1 MSAYPSQKPRVGIPY
16 RTRNEEL
23 TNKREAYD
31 KYLEAARRAGGDP
44 VEISLALAGSELR
57 KLAASLDAV
66 LLPGSPADVHP
77 ALYKA
82 AAHPHGSFSDPRRE
96 FTDFALLENA
106 FAEHKPVLAICYGN
120 QSLNVFLGGSL
131 IQDIPSEIPA
141 ALQHSWPGHAG
152 AEPHHA
158 VSVDPT
164 SRIAKLAGGDEL
176 RVNSS
181 HHQSVLAPGK
191 SLQIVA
197 RAPDG
202 VVEALEWTGDA
213 NWVVGVQWH
222 PERMI
227 EDDEAARALFGEW
240 MAMARDNVV
249 RQS

>member
-1 MSAYPSQKPRVGIPY
+1 MNAYSSQKPRVGIPY

-31 KYLEAARRAGGDP
+31 KYLEAARRAGGEP
-44 VEISLALAGSELR
+44 VEISLALADSELK

-66 LLPGSPADVHP
+66 MLPGSPADVHP

-82 AAHPHGSFSDPRRE
+82 AAHPLGSFSDPRRE
-96 FTDFALLENA
+96 TTDFKLLEHA
-106 FAEHKPVLAICYGN
+106 FAEHKPVLAICYGI

-131 IQDIPSEIPA
+131 VQDIPSEVPP

-152 AEPHHA
+152 PEPRHA
-158 VSVDPT
+158 VSMDSA
-164 SRIAKLAGGDEL
+164 SRLAKIVGNDEL

-191 SLQIVA
+191 GLQIVA
-197 RAPDG
+197 RASDG
-202 VVEALEWTGDA
+202 VVEALEWNGDA

-227 EDDEAARALFGEW
+227 EDDEAARALFAEW
-240 MAMARDNVV
+240 MVMARDSVV